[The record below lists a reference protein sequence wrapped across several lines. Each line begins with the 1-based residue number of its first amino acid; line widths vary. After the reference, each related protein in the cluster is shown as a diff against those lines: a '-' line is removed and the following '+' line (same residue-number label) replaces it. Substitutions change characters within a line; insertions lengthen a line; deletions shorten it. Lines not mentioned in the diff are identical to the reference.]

1 MRKSD
6 SSRKR
11 ALLELAL
18 PAIGAIALFGLT
30 ATANAAAV
38 PVTFAQAI
46 ESSANTNPNAF
57 AYNNNGVGSDAEFG
71 TSAAGVLGAAIPID
85 FTYLAGSGVTTA
97 DLIGVQNATIRT
109 LAVPDLTT
117 TVLTM
122 TVTERARDIAVLMA
136 LGSRRRQVR
145 RIFVLQGLVVSVAG
159 TAAGLA
165 AGYGF
170 SWVANR
176 WRLIPLNPE
185 IYAIP
190 YVPFH
195 GNSFDAIWIAAAA
208 LAISVAATIV
218 PARSAARIL
227 PVEILRF
234 E

>member
-1 MRKSD
+1 VEAELLRRAGPGFTATTWMD
-6 SSRKR
+6 ENR
-11 ALLELAL
+11 ALFRALSLEKLVT
-18 PAIGAIALFGLT
+18 ALFIGLI
-30 ATANAAAV
+30 
-38 PVTFAQAI
+38 TF
-46 ESSANTNPNAF
+46 
-57 AYNNNGVGSDAEFG
+57 V
-71 TSAAGVLGAAIPID
+71 AGLNILV
-85 FTYLAGSGVTTA
+85 
-97 DLIGVQNATIRT
+97 
-109 LAVPDLTT
+109 
-117 TVLTM
+117 VLTM

-170 SWVANR
+170 SWIANR

-195 GNSFDAIWIAAAA
+195 GNGFDAIWIAAAA